1 MNGLFELSL
10 SFSENKIEQFGWV
23 LIHSIWQFT
32 LVALLAAVV
41 IRLMNRRS
49 SNARHAVLVGLMAIS
64 ILLPI
69 GTWIA
74 LSSRTAEI
82 AQSPSFEIEQFAP
95 TPAPSVPHTIVES
108 KRSETTF
115 SGSQINTAVP
125 ISETQPLPAE
135 TTRTT
140 SPSVNWTDETVTGL
154 HHWLSRLV
162 ALWAV
167 GVVLCSFRPILGWIT
182 LRRLKTVGI
191 STASKSVLVSMSL
204 VSQRLGFTRSVE
216 VLESRLA
223 QVPMVVGY
231 FRPVILLPF
240 CLVTSIPIEQ
250 LEAILA
256 HELAHIRRHDF
267 VINMLQILVETVFF
281 YHPAVWWLS
290 NRVRIEREHCCDD
303 LVVKV
308 MDNRSDD
315 GRALIAIEVLRGRGP
330 VLSLSASDG
339 SLIHRIRR
347 ITGMVQQRNSFA
359 AWTSTCLV
367 AGLAGAGVILSMASN
382 NDAMAMNEVPGD
394 AIIASVV
401 PTILPIQ
408 DDHDIFENLEP
419 GVRLLG
425 KPAPS
430 AILGAVL
437 DFLSIEGGQKII
449 AVCEDGIKLWD
460 TEQNKILK
468 MIEFETRIS
477 VCNSLKQSHNRN
489 MIAIST
495 WSFNDP
501 DPNQPGVVWVV
512 DKDLNQQ
519 AKFLLDTEP
528 SEIDDQFSAGTN
540 NLALA
545 IEFSDDDAH
554 LALATSKSFHWCEIE
569 SGDFVKTHEF
579 AIAKNHSNLI
589 IEKDRILGLGFHSY
603 QLDRKNGKLTRLP
616 DYLKEL
622 NKIHLSIF
630 HKDSKR
636 IFAAKQGKQS
646 ELIIFDLDDDSVERI
661 EFPPHTRFLNMKLS
675 ADASLWAV
683 TSLQS
688 QSKSFQIGVYDS
700 QSRGL
705 KHRFSLTSTFPET
718 FEFSPDRKSLKVAP
732 RFGAGLQKLVI
743 EPGLVEQNAS
753 LTPSLRLRNVLL
765 SGDGSK
771 LLGCLVS
778 SQAVKWDWTTGE
790 SEESNEMMSTVLPTS
805 SNDDFF
811 YLNQKGIQFSIK
823 KGRWSNDKNKT
834 IQTYSIRRQL
844 AMSALGY
851 LTGFGNQADTK
862 SYYVLPSSVAIDE
875 ANNELHCVVID
886 TLDGIR
892 VQTVSLPNSKV
903 TSRTL
908 FKRPKNSDLAAL
920 PPTAITANG
929 KRLAIFEDEKLKVIE
944 VESKEVL
951 FEQASSKVGRLMFSK
966 NHDWLAI
973 QTSKSIKIVSPD
985 SGEVF
990 KVIKEPDA
998 LFAYAFN
1005 GKKLLVASPKKG
1017 GAVRIFSTTNWEL
1030 ELAHKTKTANRVSVS
1045 ISNDGR
1051 RAAFALDNGRIELW
1065 NLERLAR

>member
-10 SFSENKIEQFGWV
+10 PLSDYRIEQFGWV

-32 LVALLAAVV
+32 LVALVAVVV
-41 IRLMNRRS
+41 IRVMSRRS

-64 ILLPI
+64 ILWPI

-82 AQSPSFEIEQFAP
+82 AQSPSFEVEQFAP
-95 TPAPSVPHTIVES
+95 TIAPSVPETIVVS
-108 KRSETTF
+108 KRSAAKF
-115 SGSQINTAVP
+115 SVSQSNTEVAIP
-125 ISETQPLPAE
+125 ETQTVPPATTERASPLASSSDI
-135 TTRTT
+135 TAG
-140 SPSVNWTDETVTGL
+140 GL
-154 HHWLSRLV
+154 HHWLLWLV
-162 ALWAV
+162 TLWAV
-167 GVVLCSFRPILGWIT
+167 GVVLCSLRPILGWIT

-204 VSQRLGFTRSVE
+204 VSQRMDFTRSVE
-216 VLESRLA
+216 VLESSLA

-231 FRPVILLPF
+231 FRPVILLPVS
-240 CLVTSIPIEQ
+240 LLSSIPIEQ

-267 VINMLQILVETVFF
+267 VINMLQVLVETVFF

-308 MDNRSDD
+308 MDNRSDY
-315 GRALIAIEVLRGRGP
+315 GRALIAIEELRGRGS

-347 ITGMVQQRNSFA
+347 ITGMAQERNGFT
-359 AWTSTCLV
+359 AWASTCLV
-367 AGLAGAGVILSMASN
+367 AGLAGAGLVLSMASN
-382 NDAMAMNEVPGD
+382 KDAMAMNDVPGN
-394 AIIASVV
+394 AIAASVASA
-401 PTILPIQ
+401 ILPTENGQ
-408 DDHDIFENLEP
+408 DVFENLEP

-425 KPAPS
+425 KPEPS

-437 DFLSIEGGQKII
+437 DFQSIEGGQKLI

-460 TEQNKILK
+460 TKQNKILK
-468 MIEFETRIS
+468 TIKFETKIS
-477 VCNSLKQSHNRN
+477 VCNSLKRSHNKKLV
-489 MIAIST
+489 AIST

-501 DPNQPGVVWVV
+501 NPNQPGVVWVV
-512 DKDLNQQ
+512 DNDLNQQ

-528 SEIDDQFSAGTN
+528 SEIDDQFTAGTN

-616 DYLKEL
+616 DSLKEL

-630 HKDSKR
+630 HKDSNR
-636 IFAAKQGKQS
+636 IFVAKQGKQS
-646 ELIIFDLDDDSVERI
+646 ELIIFDLDDDSVQKI

-683 TSLQS
+683 TTLQS
-688 QSKSFQIGVYDS
+688 QSKFFQIEVYDS
-700 QSRGL
+700 HSREL
-705 KHRFSLTSTFPET
+705 KHRFPLTSTFPKA
-718 FEFSPDRKSLKVAP
+718 FEFSANCKSLKVAP
-732 RFGAGLQKLVI
+732 LHGVGIQRLAI
-743 EPGLVEQNAS
+743 EPGLVEQNS
-753 LTPSLRLRNVLL
+753 PLTQSLRLRHVLL
-765 SGDGSK
+765 SGNGST

-778 SQAVKWDWTTGE
+778 SQAITWDWTTGE
-790 SEESNEMMSTVLPTS
+790 SEESSETMSTVLPTS

-823 KGRWSNDKNKT
+823 KGRWSNDKNRT

-851 LTGFGNQADTK
+851 LTGFGNQADAK

-903 TSRTL
+903 TGRTL

-929 KRLAIFEDEKLKVIE
+929 KRLAIFEDKKLKVIE
-944 VESKEVL
+944 VESKEIL
-951 FEQASSKVGRLMFSK
+951 FEQASPKVGRLMFSK

-973 QTSKSIKIVSPD
+973 QTNEGIRIVIVD
-985 SGEVF
+985 SGELI
-990 KVIKEPDA
+990 KEIKEPYA
-998 LFAYAFN
+998 LLAYAFN
-1005 GKKLLVASPKKG
+1005 GKKLLVVSPKKG
-1017 GAVRIFSTTNWEL
+1017 GAVRIFNTTNWEL
-1030 ELAHKTKTANRVSVS
+1030 ELAHKTETANRVSVS

-1065 NLERLAR
+1065 DLEDLAR